1 MSSLTDYKLSVKA
14 FFSSYYYRTSS
25 APSTWFACPTMTA
38 GTWWRGTLTGR
49 CTCGGTGATRSPTSS
64 STAMTYDHCLHCLSL
79 KYFLYFYL
87 NNITITM
94 FSVLDW
100 KFFNT
105 VTFILIFLTVL
116 AWAISNTVTC
126 ILIINRFTLSILFKT

>member
-1 MSSLTDYKLSVKA
+1 MTCQKLFISM
-14 FFSSYYYRTSS
+14 FLRIFYRTSS
-25 APSTWFACPTMTA
+25 ALSTWFACPTMTA
-38 GTWWRGTLTGR
+38 GTWWRGTLTAR
-49 CTCGGTGATRSPTSS
+49 CMCGGTGATRSPTSS
-64 STAMTYDHCLHCLSL
+64 STATTYDHCLHCLLSL

-87 NNITITM
+87 NDITITM
-94 FSVLDW
+94 FNVLDW

-105 VTFILIFLTVL
+105 VTFILMFLTVL